1 MKSDI
6 FGLDIGSSKIKAVWL
21 HSEKN
26 VLSYA
31 SAMAVATPSP
41 GIQSESPFDHQELAQ
56 VVNKLVSDAKIT
68 TNKVAIALPENHIFT
83 KVIEMP
89 MLSDKELSSAIYWG
103 AEEHIPAPMDTM
115 SLGWSI
121 IKKPRAGGPD
131 QKMQVL
137 LVAAPIQLI
146 KRYQTILELSGL
158 SVVAIESEMLAIIRG
173 VFRLPNPPTSI
184 IMSIGTL
191 NTSLSIVQ
199 AGVIVFNYTIPLGG
213 TAMTRAIA
221 SDFGLNISQAEEY
234 KKTYGLSDKNL
245 GGKVAAALN
254 PIFTNISIELKKAI
268 EFYNE
273 KYKNESPITQIMLTG
288 ASANL
293 PGIDI
298 YFVKNIGIETVII
311 NPWKMLNISGV
322 PPQLQ
327 QLGPEFTVACGLALK
342 EYE

>member
-1 MKSDI
+1 MKSDA

-21 HSEKN
+21 HSEKD
-26 VLSYA
+26 VLSYG
-31 SAMAVATPSP
+31 SATVAATPTP

-56 VVNKLVSDAKIT
+56 AINKLVSDAKIT
-68 TNKVAIALPENHIFT
+68 TNKVVIALPENHIFT

-121 IKKPRAGGPD
+121 IKKPHAGGTN

-158 SVVAIESEMLAIIRG
+158 SVVAVESEMLAIIRG
-173 VFRLPNPPTSI
+173 TFRSPNPPTSI
-184 IMSIGTL
+184 IMGIGSL
-191 NTSLSIVQ
+191 NTSLAIIQ
-199 AGVIVFNYTIPLGG
+199 GGVMVFNYSIPLGG
-213 TAMTRAIA
+213 VAMTRAIA

-245 GGKVAAALN
+245 GGKVGAALN

-293 PGIDI
+293 PGIDLF
-298 YFVKNIGIETVII
+298 FVKNIGIETVII

-327 QLGPEFTVACGLALK
+327 QMGPEFTVACGLALK
-342 EYE
+342 DYE